1 MTNPHRPC
9 GPRARPLAPWRPAA
23 SLACVG
29 ALLSA
34 GLLPAASV
42 AQAPAAA
49 PAPAAAAPA
58 VRLAPALQRI
68 RDGGVVTIGYR
79 VDASPFAMQYN
90 GQAIGYAIDIC
101 NEIVEAMRRDM
112 KRVLRVEYTVVTAQT
127 RFDMVRA
134 GKAHLECGT
143 TINDPQRRKAGA
155 VYSMPYFFSGPRI
168 LARTTSPIE
177 DFFDLRGKKVVV
189 VKGTNSI
196 PLLRRRLDAGTL
208 PGMSLTE
215 LGSYGE
221 ALDAVRTGAAD
232 AFITLDVLHFGLRAN
247 SEKPSDYKV
256 VGTYQ
261 LLEPIALILP
271 PDDPEMK
278 QYVDRQLAALMLNG
292 TVGRLYDK
300 WFMQP
305 IPPNNRPLEMPMSAV
320 LRDQLRWP
328 TDRLGDEVR

>member
-1 MTNPHRPC
+1 MTHTSGSLGRKARVRSWLL
-9 GPRARPLAPWRPAA
+9 RAAPALAVGVLLAPP
-23 SLACVG
+23 VH
-29 ALLSA
+29 
-34 GLLPAASV
+34 
-42 AQAPAAA
+42 AQTPAAA
-49 PAPAAAAPA
+49 PAPA

-79 VDASPFAMQYN
+79 VDASPFAFRHN

-101 NEIVEAMRRDM
+101 NEIVEAMRRDF

-127 RFDMVRA
+127 RFDMVRT
-134 GKAHLECGT
+134 GKAHMECGT

-168 LARTTSPIE
+168 LARTSSPID

-215 LGSYGE
+215 VGSYGE
-221 ALDAVRTGAAD
+221 AFDAIRTGTAD
-232 AFITLDVLHFGLRAN
+232 AFITLDVLHFGLRAAA
-247 SEKPSDYKV
+247 ERPADYKV

-292 TVGRLYDK
+292 TVGRLYEK
-300 WFMQP
+300 WFLQP
-305 IPPNNRPLEMPMSAV
+305 IPPNNRPLEMPMSAL

-328 TDRLGDEVR
+328 TDRLGDEIR

>member
-1 MTNPHRPC
+1 MNPDLQ
-9 GPRARPLAPWRPAA
+9 PRRHVRSVLRRLLQPACAVACA
-23 SLACVG
+23 SLLGTA
-29 ALLSA
+29 
-34 GLLPAASV
+34 V
-42 AQAPAAA
+42 AQAPAPA
-49 PAPAAAAPA
+49 APAAAAPA
-58 VRLAPALQRI
+58 PAPAVKLAPALQRI

-79 VDASPFAMQYN
+79 VDASPFAFQHN

-101 NEIVEAMRRDM
+101 NELVEAMRRDL
-112 KRVLRVEYTVVTAQT
+112 KRVLRVEYTVVTAQS

-134 GKAHLECGT
+134 GKTHMECGT
-143 TINDPQRRKAGA
+143 TINDPGRRKAGA

-168 LARTTSPIE
+168 LAKTSSPIE
-177 DFFDLRGKKVVV
+177 DFYDLRGKKVVV

-208 PGMSLTE
+208 PGMSLSE
-215 LGSYGE
+215 VGNYGE
-221 ALDAVRTGAAD
+221 ALDAIRTGAAD

-247 SEKPSDYKV
+247 SEKPTDYKV

-292 TVGRLYDK
+292 TVARLYDK

-305 IPPNNRPLEMPMSAV
+305 IPPNNRPLEMPMSAL

-328 TDRLGDEVR
+328 TDRLGDEAR